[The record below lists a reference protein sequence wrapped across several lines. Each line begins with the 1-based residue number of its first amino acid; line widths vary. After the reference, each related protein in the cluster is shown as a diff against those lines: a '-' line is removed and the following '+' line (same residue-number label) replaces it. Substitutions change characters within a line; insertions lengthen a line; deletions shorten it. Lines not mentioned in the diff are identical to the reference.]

1 MEKGIWSCVN
11 HGIGMVPWSRGRYAG
26 CWIDGGR
33 RGTRSGSA
41 RATLYHFR
49 RTGVRRGLLQDMH
62 DRAGEVTRPPL
73 SVKMRSFSAPAPDVP
88 PQGGRVPVL
97 LGPHIPSLATLP
109 ELQQVLSLSNTI
121 DIIIPVYRDFEVTRR
136 CVESVLAS
144 SSVVG
149 HRLVIVDDCS
159 PEPDLRDWLQ
169 VLSSRGRLDL
179 VTNACNEGF
188 VRSVNKAMALHGD
201 RDAVLLNSDC
211 EVSGDW
217 LDRLCRI
224 AESDAS
230 IGTITPFS
238 NNATICSYP
247 ICGEENPLPPGWA
260 LSELDRLAARV
271 NPGAR
276 IDLPTAVGSCM
287 FIRRACWE
295 EVGGFDAETF
305 GHGYGEEC
313 DFSMR
318 ARNAGWRNVLA
329 ANVFVFH
336 QGSVSFGAAR
346 SERVAR
352 AEALVQARHPDYG
365 PSVMHF
371 LEADPASPFRAAISR
386 ARAARGH
393 ADACG
398 VAEELMTELTQQRAF
413 LRGQIANCTA
423 DLASTREVCRT
434 LETELAAARQAYA
447 ELGQALERAEDFVR
461 EREADLIAVR
471 AECDGVIA
479 ERDNILAELQVRRR
493 RSPTYLIGRLLDR
506 LGKLKNTLR
515 D

>member
-1 MEKGIWSCVN
+1 M
-11 HGIGMVPWSRGRYAG
+11 
-26 CWIDGGR
+26 
-33 RGTRSGSA
+33 
-41 RATLYHFR
+41 
-49 RTGVRRGLLQDMH
+49 
-62 DRAGEVTRPPL
+62 
-73 SVKMRSFSAPAPDVP
+73 
-88 PQGGRVPVL
+88 
-97 LGPHIPSLATLP
+97 
-109 ELQQVLSLSNTI
+109 LSLSNTI
-121 DIIIPVYRDFEVTRR
+121 DIIVPVYRDFEVTRR

-144 SSVVG
+144 SSTVS
-149 HRLVIVDDCS
+149 HRLIIVDDCT

-169 VLSSRGRLDL
+169 VLSTGGGLDL
-179 VTNACNEGF
+179 ITNACNEGF
-188 VRSVNKAMALHGD
+188 VRSVNKAMALHAD

-217 LDRLCRI
+217 LDRLCWI

-247 ICGEENPLPPGWA
+247 ICGEGNPLPPGWA

-271 NPGAR
+271 NPGAT

-287 FIRRACWE
+287 FIRRACWV

-313 DFSMR
+313 DFSLR
-318 ARNAGWRNVLA
+318 ALDAGWRNVLA

-352 AEALVQARHPDYG
+352 AEALIQARHPDYG

-393 ADACG
+393 GDACG
-398 VAEELMTELTQQRAF
+398 VAEELMIELAQQRAF
-413 LRGQIANCTA
+413 LRGQLAKRTV
-423 DLASTREVCRT
+423 DLAATHEACRT
-434 LETELAAARQAYA
+434 LEVQLEAARQAYA
-447 ELGQALERAEDFVR
+447 ELGQALEKAEHFVR
-461 EREADLIAVR
+461 EREEDLIAVCSER
-471 AECDGVIA
+471 DDLIA
-479 ERDNILAELQVRRR
+479 ERDHILAELLVRRR
-493 RSPTYLIGRLLDR
+493 RSPTYLIGRLLHR
-506 LGKLKNTLR
+506 LGKLKKTSR